1 MRLLQPSPPPSLSSD
16 ASNATSTSTSTAP
29 LAAAGNGVG
38 AFATLVATFSAVC
51 DRVFRAQ
58 LYDKAQATATLG
70 GGPTDELELVRT
82 AFMFTGVTRHQNL
95 LQHDRPILYT
105 TFALAS
111 LVSLSSNIDLCCIL

>member
-16 ASNATSTSTSTAP
+16 ASNATSASTSTAP

-105 TFALAS
+105 TYAFAS
-111 LVSLSSNIDLCCIL
+111 LVSLSLRILACVL